1 MNILI
6 LICVTVPVFVAA
18 CVVFSIA
25 KKQFLKIISQVL
37 IIAVLAAWVFYNFES
52 VQQPLRFNAEQKK
65 RYDATVLRLKDI
77 RTAQVAYRSEYKK
90 YTRHFDT
97 LIEFLKT
104 DSFKVVKIIGDED
117 DSASVAAGKI
127 IKETIK
133 LSVLDS
139 LFKKGYSVD
148 SLRFVPFTE
157 GVQFEMDTA
166 FVKAGNVTVNVF
178 EAKVPFEILLN
189 GLDEQLLHNF
199 SLEKQQRTGYAGLR
213 VGSLTETTNN
223 AGNWE

>member
-1 MNILI
+1 MNTLI
-6 LICVTVPVFVAA
+6 LICVTVPVFVAG
-18 CVVFSIA
+18 CVVFSIT
-25 KKQFLKIISQVL
+25 KKRILKIISQVL
-37 IIAVLAAWVFYNFES
+37 IIAVLAAWIFYNFES

-65 RYDATVLRLKDI
+65 RYDATVQRLKDI

-90 YTRHFDT
+90 YTPHFDT
-97 LIEFLKT
+97 LIEFLKS
-104 DSFKVVKIIGDED
+104 DSFRVVKIIGDED
-117 DSASVAAGKI
+117 DSATVAAGKV

-139 LFKKGYSVD
+139 LFKKGYNVD

-157 GVQFEMDTA
+157 GIAFSMDTA
-166 FVKAGNVTVNVF
+166 SVRAGNVRVLVF
-178 EAKVPFEILLN
+178 EAKVPFDILLK
-189 GLDEQLLHNF
+189 GLDEQLLNNF